1 MPIDPPADPPAAH
14 DAGDRPFQPLGVKIL
29 VVSDTRDLASDKSG
43 ALIEQRCADA
53 GHRVLERRVVP
64 DELEVVRGAVR
75 DWAADDKVHVVVVTG
90 GTGVTTRDV
99 TPEAVEPLY
108 DKALPG
114 FGELFR
120 WLSYAE
126 IGSSTIQSRA
136 SAAMVA
142 GTLVFLLPGS
152 SGACRLGVDAIILP
166 QLDAR
171 TKPCSFPA
179 LLGRL

>member
-1 MPIDPPADPPAAH
+1 MTSPTPETSAH
-14 DAGDRPFQPLGVKIL
+14 GGGERTFIPLAIRLL
-29 VVSDTRDLASDKSG
+29 VVSDTRDLSTDKSG
-43 ALIEQRCADA
+43 LLIEERLATA
-53 GHRVLERRVVP
+53 GHRLLERRIVP
-64 DELEVVRGAVR
+64 DELDQVRGLVQEWTANPEVQ
-75 DWAADDKVHVVVVTG
+75 VVIVTG

-108 DKALPG
+108 DKTLAG

-120 WLSYAE
+120 WLSFAE
-126 IGSSTIQSRA
+126 IGASTIQSRA
-136 SAAMVA
+136 SAGVVA
-142 GTLVFLLPGS
+142 GTLVFLIPGS
-152 SGACRLGVDAIILP
+152 TGACRLAMDGIILP

>member
-1 MPIDPPADPPAAH
+1 MTSPNNLTPAH
-14 DAGDRPFQPLGVKIL
+14 GDDERAFVPLAIRVL
-29 VVSDTRDLASDKSG
+29 VVSDTRDLVTDKSG
-43 ALIEQRCADA
+43 VLIEQRLADA
-53 GHRVLERRVVP
+53 GHRLLERRIVP
-64 DELEVVRGAVR
+64 DELDSIREVVQQ
-75 DWAADDKVHVVVVTG
+75 WTADPEVEVVIVTG
-90 GTGVTTRDV
+90 GTGVTTRDI

-120 WLSYAE
+120 WLSYGE
-126 IGSSTIQSRA
+126 IGASTIQSRA
-136 SAAMVA
+136 SAGVVA
-142 GTLVFLLPGS
+142 GTLVFLMPGS
-152 SGACRLGVDAIILP
+152 VGACRLGMDEIILS

>member
-1 MPIDPPADPPAAH
+1 MSTADPVPAAH
-14 DAGDRPFQPLGVKIL
+14 DGGDRPFQPLAVKVL

-43 ALIEQRCADA
+43 ALIEERFTTA
-53 GHRVLERRVVP
+53 GHSVLERRVVR
-64 DELEVVRGAVR
+64 DDARAIAAAVR
-75 DWAADDKVHVVVVTG
+75 DWADEDAVQAVVVTG
-90 GTGVTTRDV
+90 GTGVTARDV

-108 DKALPG
+108 DKPLPG

-120 WLSYAE
+120 WLSFDE

-136 SAAMVA
+136 SAGVVD

-152 SGACRLGVDAIILP
+152 SGACRLGMDAIILP

-179 LLGRL
+179 LLERL